1 MKLTESQ
8 RKHLRRLGHALK
20 PVVMIGNAGLTD
32 SVATEIDAALE
43 HHELIKIRVRVGDR
57 AQRDRVMNG
66 VVERLLA
73 ELVQRIGNM
82 ALLYRPAEEPKLTLP
97 QTSSNETQA

>member
-1 MKLTESQ
+1 MKLTENQ

-32 SVATEIDAALE
+32 SVAAEIDAALE

-57 AQRDRVMNG
+57 AARDHVMNG
-66 VVERLLA
+66 VVERLHA
-73 ELVQRIGNM
+73 ELIQRIGNM
-82 ALLYRPAEEPKLTLP
+82 ALLYRPAEEPKLVLP
-97 QTSSNETQA
+97 RTAT

>member
-1 MKLTESQ
+1 MNLTESQ

-57 AQRDRVMNG
+57 TARDQVMNG
-66 VVERLLA
+66 VAKRLHAALI
-73 ELVQRIGNM
+73 QRIGNM
-82 ALLYRPAEEPKLTLP
+82 ALLYRPAEEPKLVLP
-97 QTSSNETQA
+97 RTAT

>member
-1 MKLTESQ
+1 MNMTENQ

-32 SVATEIDAALE
+32 SVAAEIDTALE

-57 AQRDRVMNG
+57 KERDDVMSG
-66 VVERLLA
+66 IVERMRA
-73 ELVQRIGNM
+73 ELIQRIGNM
-82 ALLYRPAEEPKLTLP
+82 VLIYRAAEEPKLTLP
-97 QTSSNETQA
+97 

>member
-1 MKLTESQ
+1 MKLTENQ

-32 SVATEIDAALE
+32 AVAAEIDAALE

-57 AQRDRVMNG
+57 TKRDDVMDG
-66 VVERLLA
+66 VVERLSA

-82 ALLYRPAEEPKLTLP
+82 ALLYRPAEEPKLALP
-97 QTSSNETQA
+97 ESGG

>member
-1 MKLTESQ
+1 MNLTESQ

-57 AQRDRVMNG
+57 RARDQVMNG
-66 VVERLLA
+66 VAKRLHAALI
-73 ELVQRIGNM
+73 QRIGNM
-82 ALLYRPAEEPKLTLP
+82 ALLYRPAEEPKLVLP
-97 QTSSNETQA
+97 RTAT

>member
-1 MKLTESQ
+1 MNLTESQ

-57 AQRDRVMNG
+57 TARDQVMNG
-66 VVERLLA
+66 VAQRLHAALI
-73 ELVQRIGNM
+73 QRIGNM
-82 ALLYRPAEEPKLTLP
+82 ALLYRPAEEPKLVLP
-97 QTSSNETQA
+97 RTAT